1 MEDYFKKRYF
11 YESIPDRLFPFAT
24 EIEGKLVRGQRAYQK
39 ALEDAFLKY
48 GPNRFGIKLMM
59 YRTSFH
65 LMGSIVFVIM
75 STFISEKFFGSE
87 TALYVLLA
95 AAVLALTFQEFY
107 SQPKRLGQLRYK
119 GITDWLSWVVPM
131 MILLLL

>member
-11 YESIPDRLFPFAT
+11 YESMPDRLFPFAM

-39 ALEDAFLKY
+39 AHADAFELY
-48 GPNRFGIKLMM
+48 GPNRFGYKLIM
-59 YRTSFH
+59 YRASFH
-65 LMGSIVFVIM
+65 LVGSII
-75 STFISEKFFGSE
+75 FIATAAFLSERLFGTD

-95 AAVLALTFQEFY
+95 AAVIALTFQEFY

-119 GITDWLSWVVPM
+119 GVTDWLSWVIPM
-131 MILLLL
+131 LFIFL

>member
-24 EIEGKLVRGQRAYQK
+24 EIEGKLVRGQRAYKK
-39 ALEDAFLKY
+39 ALEEAFLKY
-48 GPNRFGIKLMM
+48 GPNRFGYKLLM
-59 YRTSFH
+59 YRASFH
-65 LMGSIVFVIM
+65 LLGSIIFIVSATFV
-75 STFISEKFFGSE
+75 SERLFGSE
-87 TALYVLLA
+87 IALYILLA
-95 AAVLALTFQEFY
+95 AAVGALTFQEFY

-131 MILLLL
+131 LLLLL